1 MRGACRTLG
10 MSTTAEGAGHEF
22 DVVDVEPC
30 EASEDGVMLRF
41 KRVLGEGVRSVKRV
55 RYESEDGLDGWWRAE
70 GVGAGSGG
78 AGSGETKEAAVCS
91 LVEDSGAGTVQLV
104 RGGARGLRLVHEET
118 GTVEREAYLL
128 LSTAAS
134 IE

>member
-1 MRGACRTLG
+1 
-10 MSTTAEGAGHEF
+10 MSATGESAGHEF

-41 KRVLGEGVRSVKRV
+41 KRVLGEGVRAVKRV

-70 GVGAGSGG
+70 SVGGEGG
-78 AGSGETKEAAVCS
+78 EMRADAVCS

-118 GTVEREAYLL
+118 GTVAREAYLL
-128 LSTAAS
+128 LSTATA